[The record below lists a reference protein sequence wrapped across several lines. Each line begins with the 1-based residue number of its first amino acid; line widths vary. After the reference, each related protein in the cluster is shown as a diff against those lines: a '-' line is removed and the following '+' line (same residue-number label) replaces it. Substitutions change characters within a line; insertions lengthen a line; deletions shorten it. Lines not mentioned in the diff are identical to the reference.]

1 MWEREGGGSEC
12 GREGEEGA
20 SVGER
25 GRRERVWERGGGG
38 SECGRE
44 RGGGEYIVSKVAV

>member
-1 MWEREGGGSEC
+1 MGGGERVGERGRRERVWEREGGGSEC

-25 GRRERVWERGGGG
+25 GNT
-38 SECGRE
+38 
-44 RGGGEYIVSKVAV
+44 